1 MPNPPYAPA
10 AAALA
15 ALAILASRSGLAQGP
30 SIEIGKLFHP
40 PGRPIL
46 AHVKG
51 ASADQEFD
59 LLLLD
64 AGGAVTGR
72 ATARGDEHVDL
83 VTNLPSLATMEDVRW
98 LQLAKGDVPIGSPWV
113 VQPLIGRPAV
123 RTGPALRPDG
133 KTPYTRIVGWGDELL
148 EPDNPEHQ
156 RLKAL
161 WTAGEPIVRS
171 GLRIY
176 PDRDVVLHTEA
187 GDIRV
192 ALAPDVAPNTAWN
205 FRELAEGGLYD
216 GTTFH
221 RVVKLDREGR
231 PFVIQGGD
239 PTGTG
244 DGGPG
249 YDLPFERSR
258 LAHDFGVISMARG
271 DLPDTAGSQFFFGLS
286 REGTARLDTQYCAFG
301 WAVDGRDA
309 ILRISDGE
317 IADLA
322 TGRPTRPVR
331 VISAELVPAPART
344 PGRGRPDA
352 RVTAADATPAR
363 TEPDR

>member
-1 MPNPPYAPA
+1 MPRLTAAPA
-10 AAALA
+10 ALAL
-15 ALAILASRSGLAQGP
+15 LAVPLALAQGP

-40 PGRPIL
+40 PGQPVIAL
-46 AHVKG
+46 VKG

-64 AGGAVTGR
+64 ATGTVTER

-83 VTNLPSLATMEDVRW
+83 AAALPALGSMEDVRW
-98 LQLAKGDVPIGSPWV
+98 LQLAKGEVPIGCPWV
-113 VQPLIGRPAV
+113 VQPLVGRPAV
-123 RTGPALRPDG
+123 RTAPALRPDG
-133 KTPYTRIVGWGDELL
+133 KTPYTRIIGWGDELL

-156 RLKAL
+156 RLKSL
-161 WTAGEPIVRS
+161 WPAGEPIVRS

-176 PDRDVVLHTEA
+176 PDRDVRLRTEA

-192 ALAPDVAPNTAWN
+192 ALAPDQAPNTAWN
-205 FRELAEGGLYD
+205 FRELAAGGLYD
-216 GTTFH
+216 GTVFH
-221 RVVKLDREGR
+221 RVVKFDREGR

-271 DLPDTAGSQFFFGLS
+271 DQPDTAGSQFFFGLS
-286 REGTARLDTQYCAFG
+286 REGTARLDTQYGAFG
-301 WAVDGRDA
+301 WAVEGGDA
-309 ILRISDGE
+309 ILRISDVE

-322 TGRPTRPVR
+322 TGRPKQPVK
-331 VISAELVPAPART
+331 VISAELVPAPPRV
-344 PGRGRPDA
+344 PGRGRPDG
-352 RVTAADATPAR
+352 RVTASGAAPQASG
-363 TEPDR
+363 PDR

>member
-1 MPNPPYAPA
+1 MPRPA
-10 AAALA
+10 AVSAALLL
-15 ALAILASRSGLAQGP
+15 LAGPPALAQGP
-30 SIEIGKLFHP
+30 SIEIGPLFHP
-40 PGRPIL
+40 PGRPVIAL
-46 AHVKG
+46 VKG

-64 AGGAVTGR
+64 AEGTVTER

-83 VTNLPSLATMEDVRW
+83 AAALPALGTMEDVRW
-98 LQLAKGDVPIGSPWV
+98 LQLAKGEAPIGSAWV
-113 VQPLIGRPAV
+113 VQPLVGRPAV
-123 RTGPALRPDG
+123 RTAPALRPDG
-133 KTPYTRIVGWGDELL
+133 KTPYTRIIGWGDELL

-156 RLKAL
+156 RLKSL
-161 WTAGEPIVRS
+161 WTAGEPVVRS

-176 PDRDVVLHTEA
+176 PERDVLLRTEA

-192 ALAPDVAPNTAWN
+192 ALAPDQAPNTAWN
-205 FRELAEGGLYD
+205 FRSLAAGGLYD
-216 GTTFH
+216 GTIFH

-258 LAHDFGVISMARG
+258 LPHDFGVISMARG
-271 DLPDTAGSQFFFGLS
+271 DQPDTAGSQFFFGLS

-301 WAVDGRDA
+301 WAV
-309 ILRISDGE
+309 E

-322 TGRPTRPVR
+322 TGRPTVPVTVR
-331 VISAELVPAPART
+331 SAELVPAPPRV
-344 PGRGRPDA
+344 PGKGRPDV
-352 RVTAADATPAR
+352 RVTATDATPAR
-363 TEPDR
+363 VAPDR

>member
-1 MPNPPYAPA
+1 MERLTAV

-15 ALAILASRSGLAQGP
+15 PLVGTLALAQGP
-30 SIEIGKLFHP
+30 SIEIAKPFHP
-40 PGRPIL
+40 PGRPIIAL
-46 AHVKG
+46 VRG
-51 ASADQEFD
+51 AAADQEFD

-64 AGGAVTGR
+64 AAGHVTER
-72 ATARGDEHVDL
+72 TTARGDEHVDL
-83 VTNLPSLATMEDVRW
+83 VASLPSLETVEEVRW
-98 LQLAKGDVPIGSPWV
+98 LQLAKGDVPIGSAWV
-113 VQPLIGRPAV
+113 VQPLVARQAV
-123 RTGPALRPDG
+123 RTAPALRPDG
-133 KTPYTRIVGWGDELL
+133 KTPYTRIIGWGDELL

-161 WTAGEPIVRS
+161 WAAGEPIVRS

-176 PDRDVVLHTEA
+176 PERDVVLKTDA

-192 ALAPDVAPNTAWN
+192 ALAPDQAPNTAWN

-271 DLPDTAGSQFFFGLS
+271 DLPDTAGSQFFFCLS

-301 WAVDGRDA
+301 WAVDGREA
-309 ILRISDGE
+309 ILKISDGE

-322 TGRPTRPVR
+322 TGRPVRPVTVR
-331 VISAELVPAPART
+331 SAELVPAPPRV
-344 PGRGRPDA
+344 PGKGRPDA
-352 RVTAADATPAR
+352 RVTATAATPANVG
-363 TEPDR
+363 PDR